1 MVWEIRDV
9 FDVWGNEKDGWEVND
24 TASVGE
30 FEIPEN
36 IIEDDKKLLEFFVEH
51 GWLVSSDRRQLEV
64 NGDFGAIEILE
75 RKTGRPLYWL
85 LSTEYRGEEY
95 MHLHSLNS
103 RKEN

>member
-1 MVWEIRDV
+1 MKWEIRDV
-9 FDVWGNEKDGWEVND
+9 FDVWGDENGWEVND

-51 GWLVSSDRRQLEV
+51 GWLVSSDLRQLEV
-64 NGDFGAIEILE
+64 TADFGVIEILE

-85 LSTEYRGEEY
+85 LSTEYCG
-95 MHLHSLNS
+95 
-103 RKEN
+103 